1 LNGSVGTTSISG
13 AALTF
18 HVLTLFPEL
27 FRAIEG
33 AGVVG
38 RAIDGG
44 LLAVEAYQL
53 RDYTGGSPHPLDDH
67 PYGGG
72 PGMLM
77 RPEPVYA
84 AVEDVSAR
92 AHPSV
97 RILLTPQGRPFD
109 QRTAGRLAGAGSILM
124 FCGRYEGV
132 DERVR
137 VLFDEELSIGDYVL
151 SGGEPAALVIIDAV
165 GRLVP
170 GVLGSAK
177 STDTESFSDAHRL
190 EYPHYTRPEV
200 FRGLRVP
207 PILLSGNH
215 AEIERWRHEQA
226 RERTRLR
233 RPDLLVRRSD
243 LGGEDEDE

>member
-1 LNGSVGTTSISG
+1 
-13 AALTF
+13 
-18 HVLTLFPEL
+18 
-27 FRAIEG
+27 
-33 AGVVG
+33 
-38 RAIDGG
+38 
-44 LLAVEAYQL
+44 
-53 RDYTGGSPHPLDDH
+53 
-67 PYGGG
+67 
-72 PGMLM
+72 MLM

-97 RILLTPQGRPFD
+97 KILLTPQGRPFD
-109 QRTAGRLAGAGSILM
+109 QRSARRLAGAGSILM

-170 GVLGSAK
+170 GVLGSAT
-177 STDTESFSDAHRL
+177 SAEAESFSDARRL

-200 FRGLRVP
+200 FRGMRVP

-233 RPDLLVRRSD
+233 RPDLLARQSHGD
-243 LGGEDEDE
+243 DEEE